1 LSKSEAPLPNVPII
15 HQPDKLAPAGAALKR
30 PPLIERKRLL
40 VVDDEVPVLKL
51 VSRIL
56 ATDNYEITTAESGEM
71 AVRVMQQPGFPGV
84 DLLVTD
90 LHMPGMNGR
99 ELAKL
104 VRQANPQVRV
114 LYVTGF
120 ADSLF
125 TGINE
130 LGPAESFIEKPFGAD
145 GILEATRLLMFGQIS
160 NAATQADTRDDE
172 QVWTDNRLRAKLVR
186 WLRRWGMA

>member
-1 LSKSEAPLPNVPII
+1 LSKSEAPLPNVPIV
-15 HQPDKLAPAGAALKR
+15 HQPDKSAARTTLER
-30 PPLIERKRLL
+30 PPLTERKRLL

-51 VSRIL
+51 VTRIL
-56 ATDNYEITTAESGEM
+56 ATDNYEITPAESGEM
-71 AVRVMQQPGFPGV
+71 AVRLMQQPGFPGV

-99 ELAKL
+99 ELAAV
-104 VRQANPQVRV
+104 VRRANPHVRV

-130 LGPAESFIEKPFGAD
+130 LGPAESFVEKPFGAD

-160 NAATQADTRDDE
+160 NVAKQADKRDE
-172 QVWTDNRLRAKLVR
+172 EHVWTDNRFRAKLVR

>member
-15 HQPDKLAPAGAALKR
+15 HQPDKSAPAGAALAR
-30 PPLIERKRLL
+30 PPLTERKRLL

-56 ATDNYEITTAESGEM
+56 ATDNYEITTAESGEL

-99 ELAKL
+99 QLAAL
-104 VRQANPQVRV
+104 VRQTNPQVRV

-120 ADSLF
+120 ADTLF

-160 NAATQADTRDDE
+160 NEAKQADKRDDE
-172 QVWTDNRLRAKLVR
+172 RVWTDNRFRAKLVR

>member
-1 LSKSEAPLPNVPII
+1 MSKSEAPLPNVPII
-15 HQPDKLAPAGAALKR
+15 HRPDKSAAAGAALER
-30 PPLIERKRLL
+30 PPLADRKRLV

-56 ATDNYEITTAESGEM
+56 ATDHYEITTAESGEI
-71 AVRVMQQPGFPGV
+71 ALRVMQQPGFPGV

-99 ELAKL
+99 QLAAE
-104 VRQANPQVRV
+104 VRKINPEVRV

-125 TGINE
+125 SGVKE

-160 NAATQADTRDDE
+160 NEAKQADKREDE
-172 QVWTDNRLRAKLVR
+172 HEWTDNRFRAKLVR
-186 WLRRWGMA
+186 WLRRWGLA

>member
-1 LSKSEAPLPNVPII
+1 MSKSEAPLPNVPII
-15 HQPDKLAPAGAALKR
+15 HQPDKSATGASLAR
-30 PPLIERKRLL
+30 PPLTERKRLL

-51 VSRIL
+51 VTRIL
-56 ATDNYEITTAESGEM
+56 ATDNYEITTAESGEI

-99 ELAKL
+99 ALAAL
-104 VRQANPQVRV
+104 VRESYPKVRV

-120 ADSLF
+120 ADTLF

-160 NAATQADTRDDE
+160 NEATQADKRDEE
-172 QVWTDNRLRAKLVR
+172 QMWTDNRFRAKLVR

>member
-1 LSKSEAPLPNVPII
+1 MSKSETPLPNVPII
-15 HQPDKLAPAGAALKR
+15 HRPDKSAAAGAALER
-30 PPLIERKRLL
+30 PHLTDRKRLL

-56 ATDNYEITTAESGEM
+56 ATDNYEISTAESGEIAM
-71 AVRVMQQPGFPGV
+71 RVMQQPGFPGV

-90 LHMPGMNGR
+90 LQMPGMNGR
-99 ELAKL
+99 ELAAL
-104 VRQANPQVRV
+104 VRKTNPQVRV

-120 ADSLF
+120 SDALF
-125 TGINE
+125 TGLKE

-160 NAATQADTRDDE
+160 NVAKQTDTRDDE
-172 QVWTDNRLRAKLVR
+172 HLWTDDRFRAKLVR
-186 WLRRWGMA
+186 WLKRWGMA